1 MKTRTTSKN
10 QILCNIP
17 ARGTARTSN
26 FRILRKFS
34 APFDGQFGSGETMS
48 ELNTVVNATLLADD
62 NQASVSAMLNAILE
76 KPLTPMEANQAKTYM
91 EQVAS
96 QAANDEGAEVQL
108 FQLMEMTN
116 QHTTYVMRV
125 ALFSNNKAI
134 GLDVMDAENGQFF
147 VPESCPVVE
156 LQATTLN

>member
-1 MKTRTTSKN
+1 MKDLKQSLTKGQENRYERLAGREVGCAR
-10 QILCNIP
+10 IAP
-17 ARGTARTSN
+17 ALTEQS
-26 FRILRKFS
+26 
-34 APFDGQFGSGETMS
+34 GSGGTMS

-108 FQLMEMTN
+108 FQLMEMKN

>member
-1 MKTRTTSKN
+1 MVITV
-10 QILCNIP
+10 
-17 ARGTARTSN
+17 
-26 FRILRKFS
+26 
-34 APFDGQFGSGETMS
+34 
-48 ELNTVVNATLLADD
+48 ELTVKLV
-62 NQASVSAMLNAILE
+62 VI
-76 KPLTPMEANQAKTYM
+76 M
-91 EQVAS
+91 EQVAT

-108 FQLMEMTN
+108 FQLMEMKN

-156 LQATTLN
+156 LQTTTLN

>member
-1 MKTRTTSKN
+1 M
-10 QILCNIP
+10 
-17 ARGTARTSN
+17 A
-26 FRILRKFS
+26 
-34 APFDGQFGSGETMS
+34 
-48 ELNTVVNATLLADD
+48 ELNTMVNATLLADD
-62 NQASVSAMLNAILE
+62 NHASVSAMLHAILE
-76 KPLTPMEANQAKTYM
+76 KPLTPMEAKQAKTYM
-91 EQVAS
+91 EQVAT

-108 FQLMEMTN
+108 FQLMEMKN

-156 LQATTLN
+156 LQSTTLN

>member
-1 MKTRTTSKN
+1 MKDLKQSLTKDQENRYERLAGREVGCAR
-10 QILCNIP
+10 IAP
-17 ARGTARTSN
+17 ALTER
-26 FRILRKFS
+26 L
-34 APFDGQFGSGETMS
+34 GSGGTMS

-108 FQLMEMTN
+108 FQLMEMKN

>member
-1 MKTRTTSKN
+1 
-10 QILCNIP
+10 
-17 ARGTARTSN
+17 
-26 FRILRKFS
+26 
-34 APFDGQFGSGETMS
+34 MS
-48 ELNTVVNATLLADD
+48 ELNTLVNATLFADD
-62 NQASVSAMLNAILE
+62 NQASVSAMLNAILA

-108 FQLMEMTN
+108 FQLMEMKN

-156 LQATTLN
+156 LQAATLN

>member
-1 MKTRTTSKN
+1 MVNYAPNQRPLAPMWGHKN
-10 QILCNIP
+10 M
-17 ARGTARTSN
+17 A
-26 FRILRKFS
+26 
-34 APFDGQFGSGETMS
+34 
-48 ELNTVVNATLLADD
+48 ELQNVVQSTLLAES
-62 NQASVSAMLNAILE
+62 NLASVSAMLDSILE
-76 KPLTPMEANQAKTYM
+76 TPLTPMEANQAKSYM
-91 EQVAS
+91 EQVAT
-96 QAANDEGAEVQL
+96 QAANDEGAEIQL
-108 FQLMEMTN
+108 FQLMEMKN

>member
-1 MKTRTTSKN
+1 MVNYAPTQRPLAPMWGHKN
-10 QILCNIP
+10 M
-17 ARGTARTSN
+17 A
-26 FRILRKFS
+26 
-34 APFDGQFGSGETMS
+34 
-48 ELNTVVNATLLADD
+48 ELQNVVQSTLLAE
-62 NQASVSAMLNAILE
+62 NNLASVSAMLDSILE
-76 KPLTPMEANQAKTYM
+76 TPLTPMEANQAKSYM
-91 EQVAS
+91 EQVAT
-96 QAANDEGAEVQL
+96 QAANDEGAEIQL
-108 FQLMEMTN
+108 FQLMEMKN

>member
-1 MKTRTTSKN
+1 MVNYAPNQSPLAPMWGHKN
-10 QILCNIP
+10 M
-17 ARGTARTSN
+17 A
-26 FRILRKFS
+26 
-34 APFDGQFGSGETMS
+34 
-48 ELNTVVNATLLADD
+48 ELQNVVQSTLLAES
-62 NQASVSAMLNAILE
+62 NLASVSAMLDSILE
-76 KPLTPMEANQAKTYM
+76 TPLTPMEANQAKSYM
-91 EQVAS
+91 EQVAT
-96 QAANDEGAEVQL
+96 QAANDEGAEIQL
-108 FQLMEMTN
+108 FQLMEMKN

>member
-1 MKTRTTSKN
+1 
-10 QILCNIP
+10 
-17 ARGTARTSN
+17 
-26 FRILRKFS
+26 
-34 APFDGQFGSGETMS
+34 MS
-48 ELNTVVNATLLADD
+48 ELNTVVNETLLADD

-96 QAANDEGAEVQL
+96 QAATDEGAEVQL
-108 FQLMEMTN
+108 FQLMEMNN

-134 GLDVMDAENGQFF
+134 GLDGMDAENGQFF
-147 VPESCPVVE
+147 VPESCPGGE

>member
-1 MKTRTTSKN
+1 MT
-10 QILCNIP
+10 
-17 ARGTARTSN
+17 
-26 FRILRKFS
+26 
-34 APFDGQFGSGETMS
+34 
-48 ELNTVVNATLLADD
+48 ELQVKVQSTLLAED
-62 NQASVSAMLNAILE
+62 NQASVSAMLNTILE
-76 KPLTPMEANQAKTYM
+76 KPMTPMEAKQAKSYM
-91 EQVAS
+91 EHVAT

-108 FQLMEMTN
+108 FQLMEMKN

>member
-1 MKTRTTSKN
+1 
-10 QILCNIP
+10 
-17 ARGTARTSN
+17 
-26 FRILRKFS
+26 
-34 APFDGQFGSGETMS
+34 MS
-48 ELNTVVNATLLADD
+48 ELNTVVNETLLADD

-96 QAANDEGAEVQL
+96 QAATDEGAEVQL
-108 FQLMEMTN
+108 FQLMEMKN

-134 GLDVMDAENGQFF
+134 GLDVMDAES
-147 VPESCPVVE
+147 VCRPAKSHSDCVSVWRD
-156 LQATTLN
+156 LSRRRATHAV

>member
-1 MKTRTTSKN
+1 MT
-10 QILCNIP
+10 
-17 ARGTARTSN
+17 
-26 FRILRKFS
+26 
-34 APFDGQFGSGETMS
+34 
-48 ELNTVVNATLLADD
+48 ELQAKVQSTLLTED
-62 NQASVSAMLNAILE
+62 NQASVSAMLNTILE
-76 KPLTPMEANQAKTYM
+76 KPMTPMEAKQAKSYM
-91 EQVAS
+91 EHVAT
-96 QAANDEGAEVQL
+96 QAATDEGAEVQL
-108 FQLMEMTN
+108 FQLMEMKN

>member
-1 MKTRTTSKN
+1 MT
-10 QILCNIP
+10 
-17 ARGTARTSN
+17 
-26 FRILRKFS
+26 
-34 APFDGQFGSGETMS
+34 
-48 ELNTVVNATLLADD
+48 ELQAKVQSTLLTKD

-76 KPLTPMEANQAKTYM
+76 KPMTPMEAKQAKSYM
-91 EQVAS
+91 ENVAT

-108 FQLMEMTN
+108 FQLMEMKN

>member
-1 MKTRTTSKN
+1 MKDLKQSLTKGQENRYERLAGREVGCAR
-10 QILCNIP
+10 IAP
-17 ARGTARTSN
+17 ALPER
-26 FRILRKFS
+26 L
-34 APFDGQFGSGETMS
+34 GSGGTMS

-108 FQLMEMTN
+108 FQLMEMKN

>member
-1 MKTRTTSKN
+1 MQSLQIGVQSVLDSRPRGRTAQLLGVKM
-10 QILCNIP
+10 
-17 ARGTARTSN
+17 A
-26 FRILRKFS
+26 
-34 APFDGQFGSGETMS
+34 
-48 ELNTVVNATLLADD
+48 ELNNVVNATLLADN

-76 KPLTPMEANQAKTYM
+76 KPLTPMEANQAKSYM
-91 EQVAS
+91 EQVAA
-96 QAANDEGAEVQL
+96 QAATEEGAEVTL
-108 FQLMEMTN
+108 FQLMEMKN

-156 LQATTLN
+156 LQGATLN

>member
-1 MKTRTTSKN
+1 MLNYAPNQRPLAPMWGHKN
-10 QILCNIP
+10 M
-17 ARGTARTSN
+17 A
-26 FRILRKFS
+26 
-34 APFDGQFGSGETMS
+34 
-48 ELNTVVNATLLADD
+48 ELQNVVQSTLLAES
-62 NQASVSAMLNAILE
+62 NLASVSAMLDSILE
-76 KPLTPMEANQAKTYM
+76 TPLTPMEANQAKSYM
-91 EQVAS
+91 EQVAT
-96 QAANDEGAEVQL
+96 QAANDEGAEIQL
-108 FQLMEMTN
+108 FQLMEMKN